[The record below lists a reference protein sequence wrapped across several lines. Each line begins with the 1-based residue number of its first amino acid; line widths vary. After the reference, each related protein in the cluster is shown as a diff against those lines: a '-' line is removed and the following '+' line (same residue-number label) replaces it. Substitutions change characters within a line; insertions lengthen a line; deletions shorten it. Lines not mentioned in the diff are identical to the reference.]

1 MDRQTID
8 QATFELDLYGF
19 TVLPAVIP
27 EAEAQRLSG
36 VLDMADERIGIDYVY
51 DNAYARSVPCAPA
64 LDDGFM
70 ALVDDR
76 QALAVVERVMG
87 PDLVLGSMNARIVR
101 PGDPGQGLHSDIPA
115 VHRRVIG
122 TPVML
127 QVVWM
132 LDGFTADKG
141 ATRIVPGSHRHP
153 EAYPPEGRSIT
164 QVVQPEGPPGSVMI
178 FNGQCW
184 HGGGANRSRE
194 RRRLLCRP
202 DAGETLRLRRDRWP
216 TSRPRCAFPR
226 AKSRCRRTSARK
238 RRPGCRCQGQRKSRN
253 TPSLA
258 TSKAGVSASRQAT
271 R

>member
-19 TVLPAVIP
+19 AVLPSVIP
-27 EAEAQRLSG
+27 EAEALRLCE
-36 VLDMADERIGIDYVY
+36 VLDAADERIGIEYVY

-64 LDDGFM
+64 IDDGFM
-70 ALVDDR
+70 ALVDNPL
-76 QALAVVERVMG
+76 ALAVVERVIG

-141 ATRIVPGSHRHP
+141 ATHIVPGSHRHP
-153 EAYPPEGRSIT
+153 EAYPPQGVAIPHI
-164 QVVQPEGPPGSVMI
+164 VQPEGPPGSIMI

-184 HGGGANRSRE
+184 HGGGENRSQE
-194 RRRLLCRP
+194 RRRAVFGHYRI
-202 DAGETLRLRRDRWP
+202 DAWMRFQTDPQLYVGEAQWQRMSERQRELMRMTHGHDQKN
-216 TSRPRCAFPR
+216 AADYYAGQMR
-226 AKSRCRRTSARK
+226 AKRYD
-238 RRPGCRCQGQRKSRN
+238 
-253 TPSLA
+253 
-258 TSKAGVSASRQAT
+258 
-271 R
+271 